1 MPGVP
6 GEIACGTGNE
16 IGLPYTA
23 RLEVAGEATTP
34 RASFIYVPYLTLFSN
49 EYICQ
54 RLIVSVDLQIH
65 QFLPHK
71 YTVDGP

>member
-34 RASFIYVPYLTLFSN
+34 RASFIYVPYGVPYFVF
-49 EYICQ
+49 Q
-54 RLIVSVDLQIH
+54 RVH
-65 QFLPHK
+65 LPTPHSLCRP
-71 YTVDGP
+71 TDSPIFTS